1 MKVSFISLFAFAGI
15 FAGVLAA
22 PAPGA
27 AVDTAVIEKRDVV
40 SDAIPV
46 VSGAVADV
54 RGISAEIQGKV
65 KAVKDKTLDRSAA
78 VTEIIVL
85 LGNLNTRLV
94 NVNGALTGPA
104 GAKLRARQTGDAINT
119 LAAVVAEIVTE
130 VFNALSAVSSILNLT
145 TGTLATVVRT
155 LAATLSALL
164 TTVLGFND
172 QLVVVLNGLVDG
184 TLTALNNILGGLL
197 NGVADLLDGLLG
209 GIL

>member
-15 FAGVLAA
+15 FAGALAA

-40 SDAIPV
+40 DNAIPV
-46 VSGAVADV
+46 VTNAVPA
-54 RGISAEIQGKV
+54 IKKTSAAIQAKV
-65 KAVKDKTLDRSAA
+65 QSVKENTLDRSAA
-78 VTEIIVL
+78 VTEIQVL
-85 LGNLNTRLV
+85 LQDLNTELGELK
-94 NVNGALTGPA
+94 NGLTGA
-104 GAKLRARQTGDAINT
+104 AVAKLRARQTGDAINT
-119 LAAVVAEIVTE
+119 LAAAVAEIVTE
-130 VFNALSAVSSILNLT
+130 VFNALSAVSTILNLT

-184 TLTALNNILGGLL
+184 TLIALNNILGGLL

-209 GIL
+209 IL